1 METFKVTGEHVKLLK
16 RTYVGWNDCEWGAPS
31 IDPKRPY
38 GDSYVIGSIG
48 EILGIEPEEEGGD
61 FKPEDE
67 QYMMKLHKELETVL
81 QIFLRQGSMIVG
93 TYTRKNA
100 WSGPWELVL
109 KDERKEKINRIEN
122 E

>member
-1 METFKVTGEHVKLLK
+1 METFNVTEEHVKLLK
-16 RTYVGWNDCEWGAPS
+16 KAYVDWNDCEWGAPS

-38 GDSYVIGSIG
+38 GDSYVMGSMG
-48 EILGIEPEEEGGD
+48 EILGIEPMEDDGD

-67 QYMMKLHKELETVL
+67 KYMMKLHRELETVL

-100 WSGPWELVL
+100 WSGPWELAL
-109 KDERKEKINRIEN
+109 SEKKKLIEK
-122 E
+122 